1 MEYYGYYGCC
11 IISLLISTCDDI
23 IAQSM
28 LRITI
33 MLVILIVPNHVLL
46 IDISVLI
53 FVL

>member
-11 IISLLISTCDDI
+11 IISLLIHHSDI

-33 MLVILIVPNHVLL
+33 MLVILMVPNHVLL
-46 IDISVLI
+46 IDISILI